1 MTASMSTSHLPSH
14 PCLIVE
20 DDISFITIA
29 TAALERA
36 GLRFEVALTGR
47 AAIDLARRTTFAAI
61 LLDLRLPDMDGLEVM
76 REIRANGRLLPPVI
90 VITGGGTI
98 DTAVASMKL
107 GAVDFLQKPI
117 PMSEMVDAVLAQI
130 TPGGSTTAAEQMPR
144 PHAAE
149 RVAPDMLEV
158 VLAPDDTSTVRAWA
172 EQVGISEQVL
182 RGRCFAAGVMAKSA
196 LDLGRILRLALI
208 EPTLRTRPEEFLG
221 SRDARTLRALL
232 ERAGI
237 SEEQFAAATPLDVL
251 RLQTAVRNDT
261 LLRLIARE
269 LPT

>member
-1 MTASMSTSHLPSH
+1 MAPSMNVSNLPLH
-14 PCLIVE
+14 PCLLVE
-20 DDISFITIA
+20 DDISFISIA

-36 GLRFEVALTGR
+36 GIRFEVALSGR
-47 AAIDLARRTTFAAI
+47 AAIDMARRTTFAAI

-76 REIRANGRLLPPVI
+76 REIRANGRLMPPVI

-117 PMSEMVDAVLAQI
+117 PMSELVDALLAQI
-130 TPGGSTTAAEQMPR
+130 APDRLATMTEQMPR

-149 RVAPDMLEV
+149 R
-158 VLAPDDTSTVRAWA
+158 LAPDILDIIGAHEDTPTVRAWS
-172 EQVGISEQVL
+172 ERLGVSEQVL

-196 LDLGRILRLALI
+196 LDLGRILRLTLI
-208 EPTLRTRPEEFLG
+208 EPALRTRPEEFLS

-232 ERAGI
+232 DRAGLA
-237 SEEQFAAATPLDVL
+237 EERFSTATAADVL
-251 RLQTAVRNDT
+251 RLQTSVRNET
-261 LLRLIARE
+261 LLRLIGRK

>member
-1 MTASMSTSHLPSH
+1 MNATHLPPH
-14 PCLIVE
+14 PCLVVE
-20 DDISFITIA
+20 DDISFLSIA

-36 GLRFEVALTGR
+36 GIRFEVALTGR

-76 REIRANGRLLPPVI
+76 REIRANGRLMPPVI
-90 VITGGGTI
+90 VISGGGTI

-117 PMSEMVDAVLAQI
+117 PMSEMVDAILAQI
-130 TPGGSTTAAEQMPR
+130 APRDVQSASEQLPR

-149 RVAPDMLEV
+149 R
-158 VLAPDDTSTVRAWA
+158 LAPDIIQIIRADEDTGTVRAWA
-172 EQVGISEQVL
+172 ESLGISEQVL
-182 RGRCFAAGVMAKSA
+182 RGRCFAAGIMAKSA

-208 EPTLRTRPEEFLG
+208 EPEHRTRPEEYLL
-221 SRDARTLRALL
+221 SKDARTLRALL
-232 ERAGI
+232 ERSGI
-237 SEEQFAAATPLDVL
+237 SEERFSTATAADVI
-251 RLQTAVRNDT
+251 RLQTGVRNDT